1 VATVATLVFFLE
13 YNTTKVN
20 TLSYTLYHIDIII
33 TEGGREPWRLTFFF
47 LRKPWRLTCVYGEA
61 QLPERHKTWDIL
73 KFIKSSSPLPW
84 LCIGDFNKALHM
96 GTYGYLR
103 TKQCSN

>member
-1 VATVATLVFFLE
+1 MATVATLVFLK

-33 TEGGREPWRLTFFF
+33 TEGGRE
-47 LRKPWRLTCVYGEA
+47 PWRLTCVYGEA

-84 LCIGDFNKALHM
+84 LCIGDFNKVLHM